1 MRLNARAARLAYKA
15 QHQVGQ
21 QGVGGLEAK
30 KMMQLLMSV
39 HFVLASAWQ
48 ALLLV
53 LAAKEQAWQQPSP
66 TWRSQGKRGSSR
78 TGQQKESWGPTGDR
92 TSKQEGANSVPVR
105 IAVFASLF
113 FLTPPQEL

>member
-53 LAAKEQAWQQPSP
+53 SAAKEQAWQQPSP
-66 TWRSQGKRGSSR
+66 TWRIQGKKGIKLNRTAERKLGAHWRPNKQKRAQKVSR
-78 TGQQKESWGPTGDR
+78 
-92 TSKQEGANSVPVR
+92 
-105 IAVFASLF
+105 
-113 FLTPPQEL
+113 